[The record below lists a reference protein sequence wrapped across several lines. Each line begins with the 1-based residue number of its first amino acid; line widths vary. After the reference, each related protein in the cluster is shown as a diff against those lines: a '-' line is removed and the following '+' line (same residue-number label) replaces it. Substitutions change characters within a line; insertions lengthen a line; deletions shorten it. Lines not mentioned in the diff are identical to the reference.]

1 MAGPLDTPIYL
12 KAREL
17 LPIRNGI
24 GIEVKSLRGDLWIT
38 QDSDPEDRIVEAGQ
52 SFVIDRSGVTLVTAL
67 LGPAV
72 LVLQPGRV
80 SALRELRRAA

>member
-24 GIEVKSLRGDLWIT
+24 GVEVKSLRGDLWIT

-52 SFVIDRSGVTLVTAL
+52 SFVIDRPGVTLVTAL